1 MKGCFDELIQ
11 PFIVYNNVIKK
22 SKIMNRYELYDKIK
36 NTILSC
42 KTTSQLESC
51 LSLIENTKKE
61 DVTLFHTLTRI
72 YNEHGKSLQQEQ
84 DEFVKEVNNMNV
96 IFEEVVNNE
105 KK

>member
-1 MKGCFDELIQ
+1 
-11 PFIVYNNVIKK
+11 
-22 SKIMNRYELYDKIK
+22 MNRYEFYDKIK

-72 YNEHGKSLQQEQ
+72 YNEYGKSLQQEQ
-84 DEFVKEVNNMNV
+84 DEFVEKINNINV